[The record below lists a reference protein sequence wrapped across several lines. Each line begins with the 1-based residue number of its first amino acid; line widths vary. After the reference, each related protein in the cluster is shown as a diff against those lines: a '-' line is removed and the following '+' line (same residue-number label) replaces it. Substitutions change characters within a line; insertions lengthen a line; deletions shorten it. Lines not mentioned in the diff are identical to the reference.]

1 MASQSESQVYEG
13 EEKIVLAIDLGT
25 THSAVSFTHAYPGSD
40 IDVRMHALGNEVE
53 RTTRSGWGLEGSYE
67 FIPTILAYEDGELV
81 ACGAE
86 AREYMGDDRYQI
98 SKWFKLHLHPDTMK
112 ISDEPPSYDSDETT
126 PSTMEIPPLPT
137 GVTLTKVYSDF
148 MAYLYTGFRTF
159 FEETTPNGVAIWER
173 LSSNAVI

>member
-1 MASQSESQVYEG
+1 MASQSESQMYEG

-40 IDVRMHALGNEVE
+40 IDVRMVTKWKGQPEAAGD
-53 RTTRSGWGLEGSYE
+53 SK
-67 FIPTILAYEDGELV
+67 IPTILAYEDGELV

-126 PSTMEIPPLPT
+126 PSTMEIPPLPN